1 MTTSAPAD
9 AWNAAADARRRI
21 GHAIE
26 FVPVIGSTN
35 DRARALLAEPG
46 GEGTVVVA
54 DLQTEGRG
62 RLGRSW
68 QSPPGVNLTLSVGL
82 RPRLAAADAWM
93 LSATAALAVLDAA
106 RRYASLSVKWPNDI
120 LAPDSRKVAG
130 ILIETSID
138 GERVRDAAIGIGL
151 NVNWLR
157 SEMPADLAAGAT
169 SLADVA
175 GIQLDRVALLG
186 SLLDHLDVRI
196 ADLESGSTPVERYR
210 RACVTI
216 GRDVAIEGLAGRVEG
231 RAVAID
237 DHGGLVVD
245 TTDGPVT
252 VTSGDVVGTDRGGR
266 A

>member
-1 MTTSAPAD
+1 MTASASVE
-9 AWNAAADARRRI
+9 AWYAAADPRRRV

-26 FVPVIGSTN
+26 YVPVIGSTN
-35 DRARALLAEPG
+35 DRARALLREPG

-54 DLQTEGRG
+54 DLQTAGRG
-62 RLGRSW
+62 RQGRSW
-68 QSPPGVNLTLSVGL
+68 QSPSGANLTLSVGL

-93 LSATAALAVLDAA
+93 LSAAAALAVVDAA
-106 RRYASLSVKWPNDI
+106 GHLAALSVKWPNDI
-120 LAPDSRKVAG
+120 LAADGRKLAG

-138 GERVRDAAIGIGL
+138 GDRVRDATIGIGL

-169 SLADVA
+169 SLVDLAHGPV
-175 GIQLDRVALLG
+175 DRVALLG
-186 SLLDHLDVRI
+186 SILDRLD
-196 ADLESGSTPVERYR
+196 AGLASLESGSTPVKRYR

-216 GRDVAIEGLAGRVEG
+216 GRRVAVEGMAGRVEG

-237 DHGGLVVD
+237 DHGGLVVE
-245 TTDGPVT
+245 TADGPVT
-252 VTSGDVVGTDRGGR
+252 VTSGVVATDRGGR

>member
-1 MTTSAPAD
+1 MTTTAPAD
-9 AWNAAADARRRI
+9 VWNAAADPRRRI
-21 GHAIE
+21 GHAVE
-26 FVPVIGSTN
+26 YVPVIGSTN
-35 DRARALLAEPG
+35 DRVRALLAQPG
-46 GEGTVVVA
+46 GEGRVVVA
-54 DLQTEGRG
+54 DLQTDGRG
-62 RLGRSW
+62 RLGRTW
-68 QSPPGVNLTLSVGL
+68 QSPSGVNLTLSVGL

-120 LAPDSRKVAG
+120 LAADGRKVAG

-157 SEMPADLAAGAT
+157 SEMPADLEARAT
-169 SLADVA
+169 SLADLA
-175 GIQLDRVALLG
+175 GTRLDRVALLG
-186 SLLDHLDVRI
+186 SLLDHLDVGV

-216 GRDVAIEGLAGRVEG
+216 GRDVGVDGLAGRIEG
-231 RAVAID
+231 RAIAID
-237 DHGGLVVD
+237 DHGGLVVE

-252 VTSGDVVGTDRGGR
+252 VTSGDVVGMDRGGR

>member
-1 MTTSAPAD
+1 MTTTAPTD
-9 AWNAAADARRRI
+9 AWSAAADPRRRI

-54 DLQTEGRG
+54 DVQTAGRG

-93 LSATAALAVLDAA
+93 LSATAALAVLDPASRHAA
-106 RRYASLSVKWPNDI
+106 LSLKWPNDV
-120 LAPDSRKVAG
+120 LAADGRKVAG

-138 GERVRDAAIGIGL
+138 GDRVRDAAIGIGI

-175 GIQLDRVALLG
+175 GTRLDRVALLA
-186 SLLDHLDVRI
+186 SLLDHLDAGVM
-196 ADLESGSTPVERYR
+196 ALESGSTPLERYR
-210 RACVTI
+210 QACVTI
-216 GRDVAIEGLAGRVEG
+216 GREVAVEGPAGRVEG
-231 RAVAID
+231 RAIGID
-237 DHGGLVVD
+237 DHGGLVVE
-245 TTDGPVT
+245 TADGPVT
-252 VTSGDVVGTDRGGR
+252 VTSGDVVASDTGR
-266 A
+266 PA